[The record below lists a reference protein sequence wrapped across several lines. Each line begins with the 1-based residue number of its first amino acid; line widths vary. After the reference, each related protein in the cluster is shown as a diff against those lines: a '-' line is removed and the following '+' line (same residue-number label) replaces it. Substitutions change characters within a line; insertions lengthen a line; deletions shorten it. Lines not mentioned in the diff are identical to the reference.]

1 MVQLNDRHTILIV
14 DDDQSYR
21 SILQAVFSD
30 GSSYSVST
38 AEDGRDALQR
48 LQTNPVDLVIT
59 DLQMPNLD
67 GVSLIQE
74 VKRRYPSTLFIVMSA
89 FADEERYHSFLSNQP
104 IRCLPKPFRRSEV
117 LDLAKELLHQPS
129 MNG

>member
-1 MVQLNDRHTILIV
+1 MVQLNEKHTILIV

-21 SILQAVFSD
+21 SILQTVFSD
-30 GSSYSVST
+30 GSYSVST

-48 LQTNPVDLVIT
+48 LQINPVDLVIT

-89 FADEERYHSFLSNQP
+89 FADEERYHSFLANQP
-104 IRCLPKPFRRSEV
+104 IRCLPKPFRRTEV
-117 LDLAKELLHQPS
+117 LDLAKELLHHPS
-129 MNG
+129 VNG

>member
-1 MVQLNDRHTILIV
+1 MVQLNDKHTILIV

-21 SILQAVFSD
+21 SILQTIFSD
-30 GSSYSVST
+30 SSYSVST
-38 AEDGRDALQR
+38 AENGKDALDL
-48 LQTNPVDLVIT
+48 LQSNPVDLVIT

-74 VKRRYPSTLFIVMSA
+74 VKRRYPTTLFIVMSA
-89 FADEERYHSFLSNQP
+89 FAEEERYHSFLSNQL
-104 IRCLPKPFRRSEV
+104 IRCLPKPFRRTDV
-117 LDLAKELLHQPS
+117 LDLANELLQHPS

>member
-1 MVQLNDRHTILIV
+1 MVKLNDKHSVLIV

-30 GSSYSVST
+30 GSYTVST

-48 LQTNPVDLVIT
+48 LKTNPVDLVIT
-59 DLQMPNLD
+59 DLQMPDVD

-74 VKRRYPSTLFIVMSA
+74 MKRYYPTTMVIVMSA
-89 FADEERYHSFLSNQP
+89 FADEERYRSFLSDQP
-104 IRCLPKPFRRSEV
+104 IRCLPKPFRRTEV
-117 LDLAKELLHQPS
+117 LEMANELLQKARI
-129 MNG
+129 ND